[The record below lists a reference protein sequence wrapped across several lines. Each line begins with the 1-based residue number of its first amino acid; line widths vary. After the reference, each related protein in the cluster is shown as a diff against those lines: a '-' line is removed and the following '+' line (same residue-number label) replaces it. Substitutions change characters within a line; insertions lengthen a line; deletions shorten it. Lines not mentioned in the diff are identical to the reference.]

1 MVPKR
6 GSNGPGS
13 TASFGEPLVVMD
25 SSAATVGTVREPWLT
40 AGNLCAEVRETHTGV
55 VTLMGDKA
63 VKAKKPLVT
72 DFLDFSTVERR
83 ADACRREVL
92 LNRRLAPAS
101 YVGVGHFNAPQ
112 GGPAEPIIVMPRY
125 ADSTRL
131 TALVGNGASVDE
143 QPSPSDSRT
152 PHCRRP
158 RDLLSEDIFCL
169 ATDGPSA
176 SMASNLPRLRTTDVA
191 FRPVSRAADW
201 PTSVTAPRTSAAPS
215 PSRLCRPAGP
225 G

>member
-25 SSAATVGTVREPWLT
+25 SSSATVGTVREPWLT

-55 VTLMGDKA
+55 VTLMGDKS

-112 GGPAEPIIVMPRY
+112 GGPVEPVIVMQRY

-131 TALVGNGASVDE
+131 AALVGNGASVDE
-143 QPSPSDSRT
+143 
-152 PHCRRP
+152 HLAAIA
-158 RDLLSEDIFCL
+158 DLLARELGRADAICRHRH
-169 ATDGPSA
+169 SA
-176 SMASNLPRLRTTDVA
+176 
-191 FRPVSRAADW
+191 
-201 PTSVTAPRTSAAPS
+201 
-215 PSRLCRPAGP
+215 
-225 G
+225 